1 MKIYRLAVLG
11 LAAALLWIAPTPSQA
26 QCTGTTA
33 ANKFCAGPP
42 SGGVGQFRPRA
53 MVPGDLLIGS
63 ATQAWDA
70 DLDCIAAISSAGLIT
85 RTGAGTCAA
94 RSIAGTAN
102 EITVT
107 NPAGTAGNIIL
118 SLPAALTFTGKTV
131 TGGAFAGGAF
141 TGAAWDNGAIGGT
154 TPAAGSFTA
163 LKATQTLNIGGVIT
177 PPQITADQNNYS
189 PTGFATATVLRLD
202 TNASRSI
209 TGIAAR
215 ADGDVIIVQNIGASD
230 LKLLNESASSTA
242 ANRLAI
248 FADATLN
255 PNTSTALRYDA
266 TSQRWRSLAGA
277 GAGTGGG
284 GGVSQVIIAAGTGI
298 NVSGTCTITS
308 IGTCTI
314 NLTTPVSATNGGT
327 GVASPTANTVPIN
340 QGASAQSNVALTL
353 GQCLSANTSG
363 VPTAQPG
370 CRVLL
375 STLTANNTSNI
386 LQDTS
391 VFSTYGAYC
400 ENFEIVAENLIPAT
414 NAQFAILEVYSGG
427 SFQVASYTADV
438 MTYSSGGTNVNNQT
452 SYIPMTN
459 GVANF
464 ISSAAGNGGYN
475 GIWRVNRPTATNTRK
490 HWMGQGSHIDS
501 GGSQHFGTIASG
513 SWNSSA
519 ALDGFR
525 VRISSGNWVSGA
537 VKISCVK

>member
-1 MKIYRLAVLG
+1 MKNLYRLALIAG
-11 LAAALLWIAPTPSQA
+11 LAILCHSTPARA
-26 QCTGTTA
+26 QCTGTTT

-42 SGGVGQFRPRA
+42 SGGAGQFRPRA
-53 MVPGDLLIGS
+53 MVAADLLIGS

-70 DLDCIAAISSAGLIT
+70 DLDCIAAISSSGIIT
-85 RTGAGTCAA
+85 RTGAGTCTA
-94 RSIAGTAN
+94 RSVTGTAN

-131 TGGAFAGGAF
+131 TGGSYSGGAF
-141 TGAAWDNGAIGGT
+141 TGAVWDNGAIGGT
-154 TPAAGSFTA
+154 TPGAGSFTA

-177 PPQITADQNNYS
+177 PAQITADQNNYS

-277 GAGTGGG
+277 GTGGGGG

-314 NLTTPVSATNGGT
+314 NLTTPVSAANGGT

-340 QGASAQSNVALTL
+340 QGASAQTSIALTK
-353 GQCLSANTSG
+353 GQCLAGDGSS
-363 VPTAQPG
+363 VPTAATG

-375 STLTANNTSNI
+375 GTYTASASATLSDATIFSTTTFSDYEIVFENI
-386 LQDTS
+386 LPATLSSNQLQLQ
-391 VFSTYGAYC
+391 VFSGGAYQTTGY
-400 ENFEIVAENLIPAT
+400 LSGAT
-414 NAQFAILEVYSGG
+414 WQNASAAVGAVQSTTFIGIGA
-427 SFQVASYTADV
+427 
-438 MTYSSGGTNVNNQT
+438 SSGTIGAYVSPGINGTLRVHQPAATTQPKAWYGSIAIFTSSFGSPNQ
-452 SYIPMTN
+452 I
-459 GVANF
+459 
-464 ISSAAGNGGYN
+464 GG
-475 GIWRVNRPTATNTRK
+475 
-490 HWMGQGSHIDS
+490 M
-501 GGSQHFGTIASG
+501 
-513 SWNSSA
+513 WNSNGA
-519 ALDGFR
+519 VTGFR
-525 VRISSGNWVSGA
+525 IQMGTGNITSGVMKVYG
-537 VKISCVK
+537 IM